1 MAKESKTDRIIL
13 LLAKGLHPTAIM
25 NKVSCSQPL
34 VYQTAKKYAVEIA
47 RLKNTAPVEGVEQLQ
62 PTPEDKP
69 SIIKLPEID
78 ANKAAAPQLESV
90 AWQVLAAAA
99 TDGDISVKQ
108 INAAKEIIKQ
118 AARDKTPPPTD
129 RHFIFKLD
137 TIDIDNEGKYQIVD
151 QRVYEVKT

>member
-99 TDGDISVKQ
+99 TDTLSSAVTRP
-108 INAAKEIIKQ
+108 AMRAKVIIAMIGLGATAQ
-118 AARDKTPPPTD
+118 PMRNPVIP
-129 RHFIFKLD
+129 
-137 TIDIDNEGKYQIVD
+137 
-151 QRVYEVKT
+151 